1 MRAHLMTVKAS
12 LAQAFVRA
20 EVAVEHNSQVRSVSV
35 ILQNLAALRFEIA
48 KVTIQTSFGMLQLCV
63 NQQVEPILELES
75 TLRTVC
81 LARFVRLILVGV
93 QLVETRSPET
103 TLGTSSILPLVH
115 NGNVLCQSFGI
126 FGKLFTANATHP
138 FPASVFC
145 VLSTFSSLRSV
156 EPQVLCHHAIAFLVQ
171 PHRPLGSRSE
181 TTLFTHALR

>member
-1 MRAHLMTVKAS
+1 MTVKAS

-35 ILQNLAALRFEIA
+35 ILQNLAALRFEVA

-81 LARFVRLILVGV
+81 LACLVRLVLVGV

-115 NGNVLCQSFGI
+115 NGNVLCQSFRI

-171 PHRPLGSRSE
+171 PHRSLGSRSE